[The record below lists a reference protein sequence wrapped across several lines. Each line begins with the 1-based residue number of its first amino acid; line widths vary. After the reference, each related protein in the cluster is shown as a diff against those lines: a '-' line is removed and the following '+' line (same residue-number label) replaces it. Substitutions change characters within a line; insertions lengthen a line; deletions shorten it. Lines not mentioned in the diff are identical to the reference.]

1 MIARKK
7 LSMKEKAPKK
17 IYDATA
23 ATYLLIRICWSGSV
37 LVIIIIGLINAV
49 S

>member
-1 MIARKK
+1 
-7 LSMKEKAPKK
+7 MKEKAPKK

-37 LVIIIIGLINAV
+37 LVIIIGLINAV